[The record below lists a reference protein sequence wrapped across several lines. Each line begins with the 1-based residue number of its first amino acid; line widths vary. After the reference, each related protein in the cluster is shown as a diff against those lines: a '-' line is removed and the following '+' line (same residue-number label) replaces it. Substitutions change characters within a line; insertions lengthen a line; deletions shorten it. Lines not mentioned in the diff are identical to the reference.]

1 MQDLLRE
8 DEFITVKQ
16 PTLWQQYK
24 VFYII
29 TLVISFF
36 GFIIQV
42 LTNLSQTQ
50 SKSESEYT
58 GLALALILFWII
70 VVIFTFSYKSHFKIN
85 YKRYLKVLMH
95 LSLYLSIPLI
105 VFKLIADFSTK
116 NFNNAYWI
124 GELLG
129 QIIAIFI
136 MIHLTVIIISLVL
149 FPVLLLIRKI
159 NQ

>member
-1 MQDLLRE
+1 MQDLLTE

-36 GFIIQV
+36 GFIIQILNN
-42 LTNLSQTQ
+42 LTQKQFSG
-50 SKSESEYT
+50 T
-58 GLALALILFWII
+58 GLALALMMFWII

-95 LSLYLSIPLI
+95 LSLYLSISQV
-105 VFKLIADFSTK
+105 VFKLIADISTK
-116 NFNNAYWI
+116 TFENSYQI
-124 GELLG
+124 GELIG
-129 QIIAIFI
+129 QIIVTPVL
-136 MIHLTVIIISLVL
+136 IHLTVIIISLVL